1 MAPGRLIFLLSVA
14 SIAMALAPAWG
25 KGPDFPPPAHESP
38 PPQDVFLVDKLNE
51 GVPPSGGPLNL
62 RTPQETLKNFFDASR
77 EGDFAKAS
85 RALNL
90 SSIPIADRPWYAP
103 YLAERFYYV
112 LNKQPWINRSTIPDR
127 EDGQLDGDSRAS
139 SPDAGK
145 PRRSIKVATIP
156 LDQWDVEIRLE
167 RFKPSDGSA
176 VWLFSPATVE
186 KIIPLYQTYGPGP
199 LVQYFPPPVRRH
211 LYNGDPVW
219 QGLVMLVSTI
229 AAAAL
234 GLFMERLI
242 VFLLQRFGGTF
253 VKVAASRTQ
262 GPIVLLMSA
271 FVFYYV
277 TYTLLSLSGPV
288 FGLFEPIVSVVLII
302 AVTWLGIRVIELL
315 AEVYSNI
322 YRDKIALEEESEA
335 RKLLTHVSV
344 IRRLVIFCAVC
355 AGVGVGIYQA
365 RILDGWSTSFLAS
378 AGIISV
384 IIGIAAQNVLG
395 NILAGVQIA
404 ITQPARIGDSVSF
417 EGNWGYIEDI
427 GFTYVT
433 IRTWDAR
440 RLVVPVAY
448 FVSHPFENWSMR
460 ESNVL
465 SVIHL
470 FVDYGTNIE
479 LVRAKFAE
487 LLKTCPLWDGRAEP
501 SLQVIGVREQCI
513 ELRAICS
520 AKDGPTAWDLSC
532 LLREQLVAFVQSLE
546 NGRFLPK
553 YRVVETQGE
562 AIPNGQPR
570 PAQPTQFTDDS
581 DRAPRRAYARNPSVP
596 PEGGHS

>member
-1 MAPGRLIFLLSVA
+1 MAPGHLFFLVPF
-14 SIAMALAPAWG
+14 SIILAFAPAWG
-25 KGPDFPPPAHESP
+25 KGSDQPPPAHESP
-38 PPQDVFLVDKLNE
+38 PPQDVFPVDELNE
-51 GVPPSGGPLNL
+51 GAPASAGPINL
-62 RTPQETLKNFFDASR
+62 RTPQETLKHFFDASR
-77 EGDFAKAS
+77 EGDFTKAS
-85 RALNL
+85 RTLNL
-90 SSIPIADRPWYAP
+90 ASIPIADRPWYAP

-127 EDGQLDGDSRAS
+127 EDGQLDADSGAP
-139 SPDAGK
+139 SPDMGK
-145 PRRSIKVATIP
+145 PRRSIKIATIP
-156 LDQWDVEIRLE
+156 LNRWDIEIRLE
-167 RFKPSDGSA
+167 RFKPSDGPA

-199 LVQYFPPPVRRH
+199 LVQYFPTAVRRH
-211 LYNGDPVW
+211 LYNGDPFW
-219 QGLVMLVSTI
+219 QGLIMLVAVI
-229 AAAAL
+229 AAAGI

-242 VFLLQRFGGTF
+242 VFLLQRFGSTF

-271 FVFYYV
+271 FAFYYV

-288 FGLFEPIVSVVLII
+288 FGLFEPIVSIVLII
-302 AVTWLGIRVIELL
+302 SLTWLGIRLIELL

-322 YRDKIALEEESEA
+322 YRDRIALEEESEA
-335 RKLLTHVSV
+335 RKLLTHVSI
-344 IRRLVIFCAVC
+344 IRRLVMFCAVC

-365 RILDGWSTSFLAS
+365 RILDGWSASFLAS

-404 ITQPARIGDSVSF
+404 VTQPARIGDSVSF

-448 FVSHPFENWSMR
+448 FISHPFENWSMR

-487 LLKTCPLWDGRAEP
+487 LLRSCPLWDGRAEP

-520 AKDGPTAWDLSC
+520 AKDGPTAWNLSC
-532 LLREQLVAFVQSLE
+532 LLREQLVAFIQSLE

-553 YRVVETQGE
+553 YRLVETQEE
-562 AIPNGQPR
+562 APPNGQPR
-570 PAQPTQFTDDS
+570 PDQSTQFSHVS
-581 DRAPRRAYARNPSVP
+581 DRAPRQAHAGNPSP
-596 PEGGHS
+596 PSEGGQS